1 MSKYHCSPVSI
12 KIPNS
17 SGQDDIELMDIFC
30 LPKTAYDIKPSH
42 AANLYLP
49 TDIYAPKWDNKKSI
63 LKIIANAA
71 SEQANTWLISGR
83 TRTQLNRYDER
94 TWIIMCEYG
103 RTYYAQNES
112 SKNRQNLL
120 QQQPISATGMPLPMY
135 DDSVRLDRMVNK
147 DKSKRNLGRSL
158 SRRTVTS
165 KPLSDNL
172 CSFQF
177 TLYLNENEYWRIP
190 HLPKSDGMHNHILFI
205 K

>member
-1 MSKYHCSPVSI
+1 MSQQYQCSPVSI

-30 LPKTAYDIKPSH
+30 LPKTARFENSSVKPSH

-49 TDIYAPKWDNKKSI
+49 TDIYVPKWDNKKSI

-103 RTYYAQNES
+103 RTY
-112 SKNRQNLL
+112 
-120 QQQPISATGMPLPMY
+120 
-135 DDSVRLDRMVNK
+135 
-147 DKSKRNLGRSL
+147 
-158 SRRTVTS
+158 
-165 KPLSDNL
+165 
-172 CSFQF
+172 F
-177 TLYLNENEYWRIP
+177 
-190 HLPKSDGMHNHILFI
+190 
-205 K
+205 

>member
-1 MSKYHCSPVSI
+1 MSQQYQCSPVSI

-17 SGQDDIELMDIFC
+17 SGPGQDDIELMDIFC
-30 LPKTAYDIKPSH
+30 LPKTARFENSSVKPSH

-83 TRTQLNRYDER
+83 TRTKLNRYGER
-94 TWIIMCEYG
+94 TWIIMCEHG

-135 DDSVRLDRMVNK
+135 DDSVRTDRMVNK
-147 DKSKRNLGRSL
+147 DKSNRDLGRSQTDCFEINW
-158 SRRTVTS
+158 S
-165 KPLSDNL
+165 L
-172 CSFQF
+172 CSYSLVH
-177 TLYLNENEYWRIP
+177 TY
-190 HLPKSDGMHNHILFI
+190 
-205 K
+205 